1 MFRKPNKTTINK
13 NKMIKLLFESRLYL
27 DISRSFSCPKCL
39 PMICLIFLYTCL
51 GSLKVVFLLQEYILK
66 VHGSCLF

>member
-1 MFRKPNKTTINK
+1 MFTYD
-13 NKMIKLLFESRLYL
+13 LS
-27 DISRSFSCPKCL
+27 D
-39 PMICLIFLYTCL
+39 FLYTCL